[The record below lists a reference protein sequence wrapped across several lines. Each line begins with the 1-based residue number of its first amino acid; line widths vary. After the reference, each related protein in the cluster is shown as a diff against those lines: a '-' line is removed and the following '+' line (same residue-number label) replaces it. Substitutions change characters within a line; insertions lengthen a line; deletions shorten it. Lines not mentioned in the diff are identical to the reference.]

1 MAVTRKTSS
10 KQASIL
16 NFEDIQ
22 KDQNTM
28 QKEQNKLTRVVVH
41 FDVGYNNHLF
51 IRGNGA
57 NLSWNKGIML
67 RNTRSNEWVWET
79 DAPFKSCEFKI
90 LINDIQYEQ
99 GNNHTL
105 NSGKNMEYTPHF

>member
-1 MAVTRKTSS
+1 MVVAKKTSS
-10 KQASIL
+10 KQVSIL

-22 KDQNTM
+22 KDQNNM
-28 QKEQNKLTRVVVH
+28 QKDQNKLTRVVVH
-41 FDVGYNNHLF
+41 FDVGYNNQLF

-67 RNTRSNEWVWET
+67 HNTRHNEWVWET
-79 DAPFKSCEFKI
+79 DATFKSCEFKI

-99 GNNHTL
+99 GNNHIL
-105 NSGKNMEYTPHF
+105 NSAKTIEYTPHF